1 MLQHHSL
8 SPRQALNKAYLRL
21 KTSRS
26 DMEMFKPALRT
37 LLDSINLNESE
48 EHAKNH
54 LRDFLKSSFYDKYGV
69 NTKGK
74 TDLVIHT
81 GNSTKSNAGVL
92 LEVKRPGN
100 KADMPTSGNLNCK
113 AMHELL
119 LYYLRERVEHKNS
132 DLRHLVITSV
142 HEWFVFDALEFDR
155 LFYRNPQFRKDFTD
169 WSEGRKA
176 GSSTDFFYKEI
187 AAPILVSLS
196 ESITFTHFNLKDFEK
211 PLRNTDLQDDVKL
224 VALYKLLSPAH
235 LLKEPFANDA
245 NSLDKGFYQELLH
258 IIGLEEVKEGG
269 RKLIQRKAKPDHGS
283 LLEAAYQKLRSE
295 DLISGLD
302 NVYSFGSTREEQL
315 FNVALELCITWMNRI
330 LFLKL
335 LEAQLISYHQGDRQ
349 FAFMSTDNLREFD
362 DLNELFFDVLAERP
376 ARRSDNVRQK
386 YGHIPYLNS
395 SLFETTAL
403 EKRTLRISNLK
414 DRSLLPLLPQ
424 TVLRDQQGKSL
435 AKGGKPELHTL
446 EYLLRFLGSYDF
458 GAEGKEEIQE
468 ENKTLITASVLG
480 LIFEKIN
487 GYRDGSFYTPGFIT
501 MYMSRE
507 AIRRAVVQRFAD
519 KYGWGMESTPFATTA
534 GHTLG
539 SVSIPGGPI
548 QANGQVF
555 GLNPNG
561 INEKTGEPDSIRGGA
576 TITELDFENLQLRIN
591 QNYTLEKVREYNAL
605 INSLRICDPAVGSGH
620 YLVSALNELIVIKAE
635 LRLLLNR
642 QGKPLHYG
650 SIEVQNDELIITD
663 YKGELFSYTVHQHP
677 DGHRSINPQV
687 QELQETL
694 FHEKQTI
701 IENCLFGVDINPN
714 SVKICRL
721 RLWIEL
727 LKNAYYTQTEPVT
740 ENSSP
745 VCYANVSGMREGF
758 ENKADQYTEL
768 QTLPNIDINI
778 KQGNSLLSRYP
789 LTADLHEA
797 FGKKGHSLQAYR
809 EAVAKYKNT
818 NSKEIKK
825 QLVDFL
831 EEIKQG
837 FKTTLANND
846 PMRNRMAKL
855 RGTIA
860 VMQDPDLF
868 GKAKPDKAKLTK
880 LQKELQKLEQE
891 RADIEAN
898 KVYEGAFEW
907 RFEFPEVLD
916 EEGKYKGFDVVIG
929 NPPYIRQEELGNIK
943 VYLQQHFEV
952 YAGTAD
958 LYVYFVER
966 GISLLKP
973 GGQFSYIVP
982 NKWMRAGYGQ
992 ALRQWL
998 QTYTLKELLD
1008 FGDLPVFEEATTYPL
1023 ILSVAKYEPAA
1034 GYTFNA
1040 ASINTLQFET
1050 GLGNYVSEHAFAVK
1064 AELLPASGW
1073 TLSNSI
1079 AQQLLEKL
1087 KNTGTPLG
1095 KYVDGKIYY
1104 GIKTGYNEAFV
1115 IDEATKKRLILED
1128 PRSAEIIKPF
1138 LAGRD
1143 VKRYGYLKDKGFL
1156 IFFPKGWT
1164 KENYGNLT
1172 ELEAFE
1178 CLKKDYTSLAS
1189 HLILFEAKAKARTDK
1204 GDYWWEVRACSYYDA
1219 FNEPKIIYQR
1229 FQVKPV
1235 FSYVPEPA
1243 FFNDAIYFIS
1253 KDDAVLSAILNS
1265 KIGWLLIS
1273 TYCTQIQNGYQLLTK
1288 YLEQI
1293 SIATADEE
1301 TKASITALVEQ
1312 ILSIKQADAAADTS
1326 ALEAEIDVLVYRLYK
1341 LTYDEVLLVEPGF
1354 NMPREVYEA

>member
-1 MLQHHSL
+1 MLQHHTL
-8 SPRQALNKAYLRL
+8 RPKQALNKAYLKL
-21 KTSRS
+21 KTSRE
-26 DMEMFKPALRT
+26 DIERFKRALT
-37 LLDSINLNESE
+37 ALLDSINLQETE

-54 LRDFLKSSFYDKYGV
+54 LRDFLRLTFYDKYGV

-81 GNSTKSNAGVL
+81 GNTTKSNAGVL
-92 LEVKRPGN
+92 LEVKRPTN
-100 KADMPTSGNLNCK
+100 KADMPTTDNLNYK
-113 AMHELL
+113 ATHELL
-119 LYYLRERVEHKNS
+119 LYYLRERLEHNNH
-132 DLRHLVITSV
+132 DMRHLIVTSV

-155 LFYRNPQFRKDFTD
+155 LFFRNTQLKKDFAD
-169 WSEGRKA
+169 WSAGRKA
-176 GSSTDFFYKEI
+176 SGSTDFFYKEI
-187 AAPILVSLS
+187 AAPYLAKLQ
-196 ESITFTHFNLKDFEK
+196 ESINYTYFNLKDYEK
-211 PLRNTDLQDDVKL
+211 PLRNKNPKDDVKL

-245 NSLDKGFYQELLH
+245 NSLDRDFYLELLH

-269 RKLIQRKAKPDHGS
+269 RKLIRRKEKPNPGS

-302 NVYSFGSTREEQL
+302 NPYSYGSTREEQL

-335 LEAQLISYHQGDRQ
+335 LEAQLVSYHHGDKKYN
-349 FAFMSTDNLREFD
+349 FMGTANLKEFD

-376 ARRSDNVRQK
+376 ENRSASVKHR
-386 YGHIPYLNS
+386 YSHIPYLNS

-414 DRSLLPLLPQ
+414 DRSLLPLYPQ
-424 TVLRDQQGKSL
+424 TVFRRTLGKDFT
-435 AKGGKPELHTL
+435 GKHPELHTL

-507 AIRRAVVQRFAD
+507 AIRRAVVQRFSE
-519 KYGWGMESTPFATTA
+519 KYNWN
-534 GHTLG
+534 
-539 SVSIPGGPI
+539 ID
-548 QANGQVF
+548 ANGADAGFESLQIHISRA
-555 GLNPNG
+555 NG
-561 INEKTGEPDSIRGGA
+561 MA
-576 TITELDFENLQLRIN
+576 QLQ
-591 QNYTLEKVREYNAL
+591 EYNQL
-605 INSLRICDPAVGSGH
+605 INNLRICDPAVGSGH
-620 YLVSALNELIVIKAE
+620 YLVSALNELIVLKHE
-635 LRLLLNR
+635 LRLLLSR

-650 SIEVQNDELIITD
+650 SIEVQNDELIVTD
-663 YKGELFSYTVHQHP
+663 QHGEPFSYSVTEHP
-677 DGHRSINPQV
+677 DGQRSINPQV
-687 QELQETL
+687 QELQEAL

-727 LKNAYYTQTEPVT
+727 LKNAYYTGPGSINGEL
-740 ENSSP
+740 SSP
-745 VCYANVSGMREGF
+745 VCYANTSGLREGF
-758 ENKADQYTEL
+758 NDEESWKSVNNPDSDKYTQL

-789 LTADLHEA
+789 LSADLHEA

-809 EAVAKYKNT
+809 EAVYKYKHT
-818 NSKEIKK
+818 NSKADKK
-825 QLVDFL
+825 QLLAFL

-846 PMRNRMAKL
+846 PLRRDMAKL
-855 RGTIA
+855 RGQIA

-868 GKAKPDKAKLTK
+868 GAKKVDKKD
-880 LQKELQKLEQE
+880 LQQKQKTLQKLEDE
-891 RADIEAN
+891 RDAIETN

-929 NPPYIRQEELGNIK
+929 NPPYIRQEELGNFK
-943 VYLQQHFEV
+943 VYLQKQFQT

-966 GISLLKP
+966 GIELLRE
-973 GGQFSYIVP
+973 GGQFSYILP

-992 ALRQWL
+992 ALRAWL
-998 QTYTLKELLD
+998 QNHTLVQLLD

-1023 ILSVAKYEPAA
+1023 ILAVAKYKPEA
-1034 GYTFNA
+1034 GYTFEA
-1040 ASINTLQFET
+1040 APINTLKYEQ
-1050 GLGNYVSEHAFAVK
+1050 GLEAYVQQHKYEVQAD
-1064 AELLPASGW
+1064 LLPDSGW
-1073 TLSNSI
+1073 TLSDST

-1095 KYVDGKIYY
+1095 EYVEGKIYY

-1115 IDEATKKRLILED
+1115 IDEATKDQLILED

-1143 VKRYGYLKDKGFL
+1143 VKRYQP
-1156 IFFPKGWT
+1156 PKSE
-1164 KENYGNLT
+1164 K
-1172 ELEAFE
+1172 
-1178 CLKKDYTSLAS
+1178 
-1189 HLILFEAKAKARTDK
+1189 HLILFPSGFTKERAGNVNEQQAWQWLQDNYTSVAAFMAPFAEKARKRFDK
-1204 GDYWWEVRACSYYDA
+1204 GNYWWELRACAYYDE
-1219 FNEPKIIYQR
+1219 FEKPKIL
-1229 FQVKPV
+1229 FQEIATFNAFTWDVTGAYSNNKT
-1235 FSYVPEPA
+1235 FIVP
-1243 FFNDAIYFIS
+1243 NVDLY
-1253 KDDAVLSAILNS
+1253 LLGLLNS
-1265 KIGWLLIS
+1265 KVVWYFLNQVTSKLQGGALAMQ
-1273 TYCTQIQNGYQLLTK
+1273 TPYTFQIP
-1288 YLEQI
+1288 I
-1293 SIATADEE
+1293 VSDDEE
-1301 TKASITALVEQ
+1301 TKASITQLVEQ

-1326 ALEAEIDVLVYRLYK
+1326 GLEAEVDVLVYRLYH
-1341 LTYDEVLLVEPGF
+1341 LTYEEVLLVEPGF
-1354 NMPREVYEA
+1354 AMSREAYTLTPDLAATGGSAGA

>member
-21 KTSRS
+21 KTARS
-26 DMEMFKPALRT
+26 DMERFKLALRT

-81 GNSTKSNAGVL
+81 SGSTKSNAGVL
-92 LEVKRPGN
+92 LEVKRPTN
-100 KADMPTSGNLNCK
+100 KADMPTTGNLSAK
-113 AMHELL
+113 AMHELM
-119 LYYLRERVEHKNS
+119 LYYLRERDEHKNS
-132 DLRHLVITSV
+132 DLKHLVITSV

-155 LFYRNPQFRKDFTD
+155 LFYRNVQLRKDFTD

-187 AAPILVSLS
+187 AAPILASLS

-211 PLRNTDLQDDVKL
+211 PLRNSDLKDDVKL

-302 NVYSFGSTREEQL
+302 NVYSFGSTRDEQL
-315 FNVALELCITWMNRI
+315 FNVALELCITWINRI

-335 LEAQLISYHQGDRQ
+335 LEAQLISYHQGDRR
-349 FAFMSTDNLREFD
+349 FAFMSTGNLREFD

-376 ARRSDNVRQK
+376 AKRSDNVRQK

-424 TVLRDQQGKSL
+424 TVLRDGQGKSL
-435 AKGGKPELHTL
+435 AKGGAPELHTL

-507 AIRRAVVQRFAD
+507 AIRRAVVQRFSD
-519 KYGWGMESTPFATTA
+519 KYGW
-534 GHTLG
+534 
-539 SVSIPGGPI
+539 
-548 QANGQVF
+548 VF
-555 GLNPNG
+555 GLNLNG
-561 INEKTGEPDSIRGGA
+561 VTEKTGETGSVPAALTSEA
-576 TITELDFENLQLRIN
+576 AFENLKLRIN
-591 QNYTLEKVREYNAL
+591 QNYTLDKIKEYNAL
-605 INSLRICDPAVGSGH
+605 LNSLRICDPAVGSGH

-650 SIEVQNDELIITD
+650 SIEVQNDELIVTD
-663 YKGELFSYTVHQHP
+663 NYGEPFSYTVHQHP
-677 DGHRSINPQV
+677 DGHRSINPQT
-687 QELQETL
+687 QELQEAL

-701 IENCLFGVDINPN
+701 IESCLFGVDINPN

-727 LKNAYYTQTEPVT
+727 LKNAYYCLNRDLADSSDYANAKTGGISSDKQLGISQNQVNHPNQV
-740 ENSSP
+740 NPGSDNLSSP
-745 VCYANVSGMREGF
+745 VCYANIGGLREGF
-758 ENKADQYTEL
+758 ENGDSGSHTYTEL

-818 NSKEIKK
+818 NSKETKK

-837 FKTTLANND
+837 FKTSLSNRDPLRKALSKIRGELAMLDNN
-846 PMRNRMAKL
+846 
-855 RGTIA
+855 I
-860 VMQDPDLF
+860 DLF
-868 GKAKPDKAKLTK
+868 GNKFKKEEDRVWEKKRLMKL
-880 LQKELQKLEQE
+880 LEQKEKE
-891 RADIEAN
+891 IEEIESSAIFQN
-898 KVYEGAFEW
+898 AFEW

-916 EEGKYKGFDVVIG
+916 EHGNYIGFDVVIG
-929 NPPYIRQEELGNIK
+929 NPPYGVKLETFFKKLTKGRFKTYNDIYTIFLELGAFLIKQRGFIAYIMPIFWQTGDNYLATRKFIADNVRLSLGIILPYNIFENAYVDTGIYIFK
-943 VYLQQHFEV
+943 GDSKNENSSVY
-952 YAGTAD
+952 
-958 LYVYFVER
+958 
-966 GISLLKP
+966 
-973 GGQFSYIVP
+973 
-982 NKWMRAGYGQ
+982 
-992 ALRQWL
+992 
-998 QTYTLKELLD
+998 
-1008 FGDLPVFEEATTYPL
+1008 
-1023 ILSVAKYEPAA
+1023 
-1034 GYTFNA
+1034 
-1040 ASINTLQFET
+1040 QFEP
-1050 GLGNYVSEHAFAVK
+1050 K
-1064 AELLPASGW
+1064 
-1073 TLSNSI
+1073 
-1079 AQQLLEKL
+1079 
-1087 KNTGTPLG
+1087 
-1095 KYVDGKIYY
+1095 
-1104 GIKTGYNEAFV
+1104 
-1115 IDEATKKRLILED
+1115 DEINA
-1128 PRSAEIIKPF
+1128 
-1138 LAGRD
+1138 
-1143 VKRYGYLKDKGFL
+1143 
-1156 IFFPKGWT
+1156 
-1164 KENYGNLT
+1164 
-1172 ELEAFE
+1172 
-1178 CLKKDYTSLAS
+1178 
-1189 HLILFEAKAKARTDK
+1189 
-1204 GDYWWEVRACSYYDA
+1204 
-1219 FNEPKIIYQR
+1219 
-1229 FQVKPV
+1229 
-1235 FSYVPEPA
+1235 
-1243 FFNDAIYFIS
+1243 
-1253 KDDAVLSAILNS
+1253 
-1265 KIGWLLIS
+1265 
-1273 TYCTQIQNGYQLLTK
+1273 
-1288 YLEQI
+1288 
-1293 SIATADEE
+1293 
-1301 TKASITALVEQ
+1301 Q
-1312 ILSIKQADAAADTS
+1312 ILSSIEFI
-1326 ALEAEIDVLVYRLYK
+1326 EA
-1341 LTYDEVLLVEPGF
+1341 GF
-1354 NMPREVYEA
+1354 K

>member
-1 MLQHHSL
+1 MLQHNTL
-8 SPRQALNKAYLRL
+8 RPKQALNKAYLRL
-21 KTSRS
+21 KTSRT
-26 DMEMFKPALRT
+26 EIERFKQALT
-37 LLDSINLNESE
+37 ALLDSINLHETE

-54 LRDFLKSSFYDKYGV
+54 LRDFLRLTFYDKYGV

-81 GNSTKSNAGVL
+81 GNNTKSNAGVL
-92 LEVKRPGN
+92 LEVKRPTN
-100 KADMPTSGNLNCK
+100 KADMPTTDNLNYK
-113 AMHELL
+113 ATHELL
-119 LYYLRERVEHKNS
+119 LYYLRERLEHNNH
-132 DLRHLVITSV
+132 DMRHLVVTSV

-155 LFYRNPQFRKDFTD
+155 LFFRNTQLKKDFTD
-169 WSEGRKA
+169 WSAGRKA
-176 GSSTDFFYKEI
+176 SGSTDFFYKEI
-187 AAPILVSLS
+187 AAPYLEKLS
-196 ESITFTHFNLKDFEK
+196 ESISYTYFNLKDYEK
-211 PLRNTDLQDDVKL
+211 PLRNQDPKDDVKL

-245 NSLDKGFYQELLH
+245 NSLDRDFYLELLH

-269 RKLIQRKAKPDHGS
+269 RKLIQRKANPNPGS

-302 NVYSFGSTREEQL
+302 KPYSYGSTREEQL

-335 LEAQLISYHQGDRQ
+335 LEAQLISYHHGDKKYG
-349 FAFMSTDNLREFD
+349 FMGTANLKEFD

-376 ARRSDNVRQK
+376 ENRSASVRSK
-386 YGHIPYLNS
+386 YNHIPYLNS

-414 DRSLLPLLPQ
+414 DRSLLPLYPQ
-424 TVLRDQQGKSL
+424 TVFRRTQGKDFL
-435 AKGGKPELHTL
+435 QKHPELHTL

-507 AIRRAVVQRFAD
+507 AIRRAVVQRFSE
-519 KYGWGMESTPFATTA
+519 KYGWNIDTSLSG
-534 GHTLG
+534 
-539 SVSIPGGPI
+539 PGFGDL
-548 QANGQVF
+548 QV
-555 GLNPNG
+555 
-561 INEKTGEPDSIRGGA
+561 RV
-576 TITELDFENLQLRIN
+576 N
-591 QNYTLEKVREYNAL
+591 QHYTLQSIKEYNQL
-605 INSLRICDPAVGSGH
+605 LNSLRICDPAVGSGH
-620 YLVSALNELIVIKAE
+620 YLVSALNELIVIKHD
-635 LRLLLNR
+635 LRILTNC

-650 SIEVQNDELIITD
+650 SIEVQNDELIVTD
-663 YKGELFSYTVHQHP
+663 LHGEPFSYTVTEHP

-687 QELQETL
+687 QELQEAL

-727 LKNAYYTQTEPVT
+727 LKNAYYTAPESITDEP
-740 ENSSP
+740 SSP
-745 VCYANVSGMREGF
+745 VCYANASGLREGF
-758 ENKADQYTEL
+758 ETEETLSSAPPKNVQTGKYTRL

-789 LTADLHEA
+789 LSADLKEA

-809 EAVAKYKNT
+809 EAVGKYKHT
-818 NSKEIKK
+818 NSKSDKK
-825 QLVDFL
+825 QLEAFL

-846 PMRNRMAKL
+846 PLRKKMADL
-855 RGTIA
+855 RGQIS

-868 GKAKPDKAKLTK
+868 GAKKVDKKQ
-880 LQKELQKLEQE
+880 LQQKQKTLQKLEEE
-891 RADIEAN
+891 RQAIEEN

-916 EEGKYKGFDVVIG
+916 EDGTYKGFDVVLG
-929 NPPYIRQEELGNIK
+929 NPPYIRQEELGSFK
-943 VYLQQHFEV
+943 VYLQKQFET

-966 GISLLKP
+966 GIELLRE
-973 GGQFSYIVP
+973 GGQFSYILP

-992 ALRQWL
+992 ALRNWL
-998 QTYTLKELLD
+998 QKYKLEQLLD

-1023 ILSVAKYEPAA
+1023 ILAVAKYKPEA
-1034 GYTFNA
+1034 GYTFEA
-1040 ASINTLQFET
+1040 ASINTLKFEQ
-1050 GLGNYVSEHAFAVK
+1050 GLEAYVQEHKYEVQ
-1064 AELLPASGW
+1064 AELLPDSGW

-1079 AQQLLEKL
+1079 AQQLLQKL

-1095 KYVDGKIYY
+1095 EYVEGKIYR
-1104 GIKTGYNEAFV
+1104 GVLTGLNEAFV
-1115 IDEATKKRLILED
+1115 IDEATKERLILED

-1143 VKRYGYLKDKGFL
+1143 VKRYGYVKDNGFL

-1164 KENYGNLT
+1164 KNKYGDLSEN
-1172 ELEAFE
+1172 EAFE
-1178 CLKKDYTSLAS
+1178 KLRQDCSSVSNYLLPFA
-1189 HLILFEAKAKARTDK
+1189 AKAKARTDK
-1204 GDYWWEVRACSYYDA
+1204 GDYWWEVRACGYYKA
-1219 FNEPKIIYQR
+1219 FDKPKIIYQR

-1288 YLEQI
+1288 YIENI
-1293 SIATADEE
+1293 PIATPDEE
-1301 TKASITALVEQ
+1301 TKASITQLVEQ
-1312 ILSIKQADAAADTS
+1312 ILSIKQADSAADTS
-1326 ALEAEIDVLVYRLYK
+1326 ALEAEVDVLVYRLYH
-1341 LTYDEVLLVEPGF
+1341 LTYAEVLLVEPGF
-1354 NMPREVYEA
+1354 ALSEEAYNSAVLQNT

>member
-21 KTSRS
+21 KTARS
-26 DMEMFKPALRT
+26 DMERFKLALRT

-81 GNSTKSNAGVL
+81 SGSTKSNAGVL
-92 LEVKRPGN
+92 LEVKRPTN
-100 KADMPTSGNLNCK
+100 KADMPTTGNLNYK

-119 LYYLRERVEHKNS
+119 LYYLRERVEHKNA

-155 LFYRNPQFRKDFTD
+155 LFYRNPQLRKDFAD

-187 AAPILVSLS
+187 AAPILASLS

-211 PLRNTDLQDDVKL
+211 PLRNTDLKDDVKL

-302 NVYSFGSTREEQL
+302 NVYSFGSTRDEQL

-335 LEAQLISYHQGDRQ
+335 LEAQLISYHQGDRR
-349 FAFMSTDNLREFD
+349 FAFMSTGNLREFD

-376 ARRSDNVRQK
+376 AKRSDNVRQK

-424 TVLRDQQGKSL
+424 TVLRDGQGKSL
-435 AKGGKPELHTL
+435 AKGGAPELHTL

-507 AIRRAVVQRFAD
+507 AIRRAVVQRFSD
-519 KYGWGMESTPFATTA
+519 KYGWA
-534 GHTLG
+534 
-539 SVSIPGGPI
+539 
-548 QANGQVF
+548 F
-555 GLNPNG
+555 GLNLNG
-561 INEKTGEPDSIRGGA
+561 VTEKTGETGSVTAGPISEA
-576 TITELDFENLQLRIN
+576 AFENLKLRIN
-591 QNYTLEKVREYNAL
+591 QNYTLDKIKEYNAL
-605 INSLRICDPAVGSGH
+605 LNSLRICDPAVGSGH

-650 SIEVQNDELIITD
+650 SIEVQNDELIVTD
-663 YKGELFSYTVHQHP
+663 NHGEPFSYTVHQHP

-687 QELQETL
+687 QELQEAL

-701 IENCLFGVDINPN
+701 IESCLFGVDINPN

-727 LKNAYYTQTEPVT
+727 LKNAYYCLNQDLADSSDYADAKTGGISSDKQLGISQNQINHTNQVNPGSD
-740 ENSSP
+740 NLSSP
-745 VCYANVSGMREGF
+745 VCYANIGGLREGF
-758 ENKADQYTEL
+758 ENGDSGSHTYTEL

-846 PMRNRMAKL
+846 PMRDRMAKL

-891 RADIEAN
+891 RSDIEAN

-916 EEGKYKGFDVVIG
+916 EEGRYKGFDVVIG
-929 NPPYIRQEELGNIK
+929 NPPYISSKGFDKSFINYINSNYQ
-943 VYLQQHFEV
+943 
-952 YAGTAD
+952 TAEYQLD
-958 LYVYFVER
+958 LYVAFFELAINLLTER
-966 GISLLKP
+966 GLISFITPNSWLKNLMFGKCRNFILDKTRINIIIP
-973 GGQFSYIVP
+973 NLENIFDEASVDTLVLVGMKDASYGSITVGEFEKERFIP
-982 NKWMRAGYGQ
+982 KHEVSQSRFFENE
-992 ALRQWL
+992 RQ
-998 QTYTLKELLD
+998 
-1008 FGDLPVFEEATTYPL
+1008 
-1023 ILSVAKYEPAA
+1023 I
-1034 GYTFNA
+1034 FN
-1040 ASINTLQFET
+1040 IE
-1050 GLGNYVSEHAFAVK
+1050 VSESLNLVFNK
-1064 AELLPASGW
+1064 IRKSTIPLEEIAEITRGV
-1073 TLSNSI
+1073 NSYD
-1079 AQQLLEKL
+1079 
-1087 KNTGTPLG
+1087 
-1095 KYVDGKIYY
+1095 KYVGHTSEQIKGKAFHADFKKDETFLPELRGKHVFPYFYKWDGKHFISY
-1104 GIKTGYNEAFV
+1104 G
-1115 IDEATKKRLILED
+1115 
-1128 PRSAEIIKPF
+1128 SW
-1138 LAGRD
+1138 LAAPRD
-1143 VKRYGYLKDKGFL
+1143 VKYFQGERLLVRQVLGKTLYTTVIYEDFIIDQSIFIAKVKDSYSEKYDAKYLQGLLGSKFM
-1156 IFFPKGWT
+1156 IFYFTHSSNEFDALFPK
-1164 KENYGNLT
+1164 
-1172 ELEAFE
+1172 
-1178 CLKKDYTSLAS
+1178 
-1189 HLILFEAKAKARTDK
+1189 I
-1204 GDYWWEVRACSYYDA
+1204 
-1219 FNEPKIIYQR
+1219 
-1229 FQVKPV
+1229 
-1235 FSYVPEPA
+1235 
-1243 FFNDAIYFIS
+1243 
-1253 KDDAVLSAILNS
+1253 
-1265 KIGWLLIS
+1265 KIGEFRRLP
-1273 TYCTQIQNGYQLLTK
+1273 
-1288 YLEQI
+1288 
-1293 SIATADEE
+1293 IATADEE

-1326 ALEAEIDVLVYRLYK
+1326 AVEAEINVLVYRLYK
-1341 LTYDEVLLVEPGF
+1341 LTYDEVLLVESGF
-1354 NMPREVYEA
+1354 AMSREAYEA

>member
-1 MLQHHSL
+1 MQHNL
-8 SPRQALNKAYLRL
+8 LRPRQALNKAYLRL
-21 KTSRS
+21 KTSRT
-26 DMEMFKPALRT
+26 DMEGFKQALRT
-37 LLDSINLNESE
+37 LLDSINLSESE
-48 EHAKNH
+48 EHAKNQ
-54 LRDFLKSSFYDKYGV
+54 LRDFLKCVYYDKYGV

-81 GNSTKSNAGVL
+81 GATTKSNAGVL
-92 LEVKRPGN
+92 LEVKRPTN
-100 KADMPTSGNLNCK
+100 KADMPTPDNLNYK
-113 AMHELL
+113 AVHELL
-119 LYYLRERVEHKNS
+119 LYYLRERLEHKNH
-132 DLRHLVITSV
+132 DLRHLVVTSV

-155 LFYRNPQFRKDFTD
+155 LFYRNAQLRKDFTD
-169 WSEGRKA
+169 WAAGRKA
-176 GSSTDFFYKEI
+176 SASTDFFYKEI
-187 AAPILVSLS
+187 AAPYIASLS
-196 ESITFTHFNLKDFEK
+196 ESISFTHFNLKDYEK
-211 PLRNTDLQDDVKL
+211 PLRNKNLQDDVKL

-235 LLKEPFANDA
+235 LLKEAFANDA
-245 NSLDKGFYQELLH
+245 NSLDQGFYRELLH

-269 RKLIQRKAKPDHGS
+269 RKLIRRKEKPNHGS

-295 DLISGLD
+295 DLVSGLD
-302 NVYSFGSTREEQL
+302 NPYSFGSTREEQL

-335 LEAQLISYHQGDRQ
+335 LEAQLISYHQGDQR
-349 FAFMSTDNLREFD
+349 FAFMSTANLREFD

-376 ARRSDNVRQK
+376 QNRPAHVRQK

-414 DRSLLPLLPQ
+414 DRSLLPVYPQ
-424 TVLRDQQGKSL
+424 TVLRDAQGKNL
-435 AKGGKPELHTL
+435 GKSQAELHTL

-507 AIRRAVVQRFAD
+507 AIRRAVVQRFRE
-519 KYGWGMESTPFATTA
+519 KYGWNIDTASAGPGFESLHLHIA
-534 GHTLG
+534 
-539 SVSIPGGPI
+539 
-548 QANGQVF
+548 
-555 GLNPNG
+555 
-561 INEKTGEPDSIRGGA
+561 K
-576 TITELDFENLQLRIN
+576 
-591 QNYTLEKVREYNAL
+591 NYTLDKIKEYNAL
-605 INSLRICDPAVGSGH
+605 LNSLRICDPAVGSGH

-642 QGKPLHYG
+642 QGKPLHFG
-650 SIEVQNDELIITD
+650 SIEVQNDELIVTD
-663 YKGELFSYTVHQHP
+663 HYGELFSYTVQLHP

-687 QELQETL
+687 QELQEAL

-727 LKNAYYTQTEPVT
+727 LKNAYYQSAASITEDL
-740 ENSSP
+740 SSP
-745 VCYANVSGMREGF
+745 VCYAQAPGLRAGF
-758 ENKADQYTEL
+758 EAPEPAARYTDL

-789 LTADLHEA
+789 LTADLQEA
-797 FGKKGHSLQAYR
+797 FGRKGHSLQAYR

-818 NSKEIKK
+818 NSKEVKK
-825 QLVDFL
+825 QLVTFL

-846 PMRNRMAKL
+846 PMRDRMAKL

-868 GKAKPDKAKLTK
+868 GPKKVDKKELQRKQKA
-880 LQKELQKLEQE
+880 LQKLEDE
-891 RADIEAN
+891 REAIEAN

-916 EEGKYKGFDVVIG
+916 EQGNYKGFDVVIG
-929 NPPYIRQEELGNIK
+929 NPPYIRQEELGSFK

-966 GISLLKP
+966 GLKLLRP
-973 GGQFSYIVP
+973 GGQFSYIIP

-998 QTYTLKELLD
+998 QNLTLVQLLD

-1023 ILSVAKYEPAA
+1023 ILAVALPQIEQEAV
-1034 GYTFNA
+1034 YTFEA
-1040 ASINTLQFET
+1040 ANINTLQFEQ
-1050 GLGNYVSEHAFAVK
+1050 GLAAYVQQHKYSVQASLL
-1064 AELLPASGW
+1064 AETGW
-1073 TLSNSI
+1073 TLSNRSS
-1079 AQQLLEKL
+1079 QELMKKFFSSGCTLDR
-1087 KNTGTPLG
+1087 
-1095 KYVDGKIYY
+1095 YVKGNIYY

-1115 IDEATKKRLILED
+1115 IDGKIKERLIAED
-1128 PRSAEIIKPF
+1128 PRSADVIKPF
-1138 LAGRD
+1138 LTGKD
-1143 VKRYGYLKDKGFL
+1143 IKRYHLPHSGKYILF
-1156 IFFPKGWT
+1156 IPWHFPLHNDDSITGASSIAEEAF
-1164 KENYGNLT
+1164 KENYPAVYNHLLGY
-1172 ELEAFE
+1172 
-1178 CLKKDYTSLAS
+1178 KKQLANRN
-1189 HLILFEAKAKARTDK
+1189 KAETGIRYEWYALQRC
-1204 GDYWWEVRACSYYDA
+1204 AASYYDI
-1219 FNEPKIIYQR
+1219 FEKPKIMYLV
-1229 FQVKPV
+1229 FQVKPSFIYDV
-1235 FSYVPEPA
+1235 EG
-1243 FFNDAIYFIS
+1243 FFGNNATWIMPTENL
-1253 KDDAVLSAILNS
+1253 ALLGVLNS
-1265 KIGWLLIS
+1265 KVGWYLIS
-1273 TYCTQIQNGYQLLTK
+1273 SFCTQIQNGYQLIYK
-1288 YLEQI
+1288 YLQNI
-1293 SIATADEE
+1293 PLPDFDNPLAEE
-1301 TKASITALVEQ
+1301 LQTLVSQ
-1312 ILSIKQADAAADTS
+1312 ILRIKQADAAADTS
-1326 ALEAEIDVLVYRLYK
+1326 ALEAEIDVLVYRLYH
-1341 LTYDEVLLVEPGF
+1341 LTYEEVLLVEPGF
-1354 NMPREVYEA
+1354 ALPKEVYEASRPISMPTN